1 MKDVRDPV
9 LLERVWARSVV
20 YWMFAALLVGSM
32 AAVGTVVAFH
42 HSADSQRQAEVWLAR
57 LETLATRLHATHL
70 QAAPP
75 ATDPAGMAELD
86 RELAQALEAWGRLD
100 HGDAPSQ
107 VADALRRFQA
117 AHAATFPAGGPAA
130 AAAEQPAAES
140 ESVAFEALL
149 QEIGQA
155 RAMVEEEVARANS
168 LTDLGAVVTL
178 GLAVGVIGLL
188 MASSERAQQAAA
200 LLAAGQQALRASEER
215 FRALVQ
221 HASDVMA
228 ILDVSG
234 RLTYHSPAAVRRWGY
249 APAALDGGRLLDL
262 AHPDDRAA
270 GEDLLDQARRAARET
285 VATELRLRDARGDW
299 RTCEVIV
306 TNLLAEPSVGGFV
319 ATCRDVTEHKAFER
333 ELTRLAFHDPL
344 SGLPNRAL
352 FLDRLERA
360 LARADRANG
369 RVAVL
374 FLDLDNFKVV
384 NDSLGHEV
392 GDTVLRT
399 AGDRLAACLRAED
412 TVARFGGDEFTVLLD
427 EVHVVADAV
436 EVAERIAVALR
447 APVDL
452 AGREVY
458 TSASIGIAVSTPRRD
473 RPDSL
478 LRDAD
483 LALYRAKSSGKARY
497 AVFDASMSA
506 HAIERLELETDL
518 RHALDRGEFR
528 VYYQPIVS
536 LVDGRVTG
544 VEALVRWERPG
555 YGLQAPAAFIG
566 VAEETGLIVPLG
578 QWVLEQACCQARVW
592 QERYPSEPPLTVSVN
607 LSPRQC
613 QHPRLVADVA
623 RTLEATGLDPRT
635 LTLEITE
642 SLVLQDTGVT
652 AATLAALKA
661 LGVHLAIDDF
671 GTGYASLSYLK
682 RFPAD
687 MLKIDR
693 SFVDGLGQDTQ
704 ATAIVRSL
712 VALARTLALDVTGEG
727 IETATQRAALLE
739 LGCEQGQG
747 YLFAR
752 PLPPAETDAL
762 LAQAVARPDT
772 RAA

>member
-1 MKDVRDPV
+1 M
-9 LLERVWARSVV
+9 
-20 YWMFAALLVGSM
+20 
-32 AAVGTVVAFH
+32 
-42 HSADSQRQAEVWLAR
+42 
-57 LETLATRLHATHL
+57 
-70 QAAPP
+70 
-75 ATDPAGMAELD
+75 
-86 RELAQALEAWGRLD
+86 
-100 HGDAPSQ
+100 
-107 VADALRRFQA
+107 
-117 AHAATFPAGGPAA
+117 
-130 AAAEQPAAES
+130 
-140 ESVAFEALL
+140 
-149 QEIGQA
+149 
-155 RAMVEEEVARANS
+155 
-168 LTDLGAVVTL
+168 
-178 GLAVGVIGLL
+178 
-188 MASSERAQQAAA
+188 
-200 LLAAGQQALRASEER
+200 
-215 FRALVQ
+215 
-221 HASDVMA
+221 
-228 ILDVSG
+228 
-234 RLTYHSPAAVRRWGY
+234 
-249 APAALDGGRLLDL
+249 
-262 AHPDDRAA
+262 
-270 GEDLLDQARRAARET
+270 
-285 VATELRLRDARGDW
+285 
-299 RTCEVIV
+299 
-306 TNLLAEPSVGGFV
+306 
-319 ATCRDVTEHKAFER
+319 
-333 ELTRLAFHDPL
+333 
-344 SGLPNRAL
+344 
-352 FLDRLERA
+352 
-360 LARADRANG
+360 
-369 RVAVL
+369 L

-392 GDTVLRT
+392 GDTVLRP